1 MAWPPSFLSFVNS
14 NTGGKESRRTTT
26 GFLFSPSGMA
36 NGKQQQRMDM
46 GRGGGG
52 TCQTFRAAFFVLS
65 VFVFLVK
72 IANKAG
78 CRQLVFVVVPV
89 CLVRLEQQGEEVT
102 CVVSWHSLCCLY
114 LRRLL
119 PHTLY
124 VFIVTWGGILS
135 LGDSLWGLENRKQA
149 SMATRFAIYVHRG
162 GRAVGGRNTRWRG
175 ALGGKAHFGG

>member
-26 GFLFSPSGMA
+26 RFLFSSSGMA

-46 GRGGGG
+46 GGGGGG
-52 TCQTFRAAFFVLS
+52 TCQTFKAAFFVLSVFVLS

-72 IANKAG
+72 IAIKAG
-78 CRQLVFVVVPV
+78 CRQLAFVVVPV

-114 LRRLL
+114 SRRLL

-135 LGDSLWGLENRKQA
+135 LGGLSRSFDSL
-149 SMATRFAIYVHRG
+149 
-162 GRAVGGRNTRWRG
+162 
-175 ALGGKAHFGG
+175 